1 MFVVEMKS
9 DLKKQKEREVIV
21 FAEGM
26 KIAGHQTDIIRADI
40 YHWRNYHNSTL
51 IAKNKSQVFYG
62 THERKKYL

>member
-9 DLKKQKEREVIV
+9 DLKQKEREVIV

-40 YHWRNYHNSTL
+40 YHWEITTIPHL
-51 IAKNKSQVFYG
+51 LQK
-62 THERKKYL
+62 